1 MYLDIIFFLVLVLG
15 FVEFLGSEVIAT
27 QGFLQREVLMSKKVL

>member
-15 FVEFLGSEVIAT
+15 FVEFLGSEVITT
-27 QGFLQREVLMSKKVL
+27 QGFLQRGTNVKKLL